1 MRVRVGGVSV
11 SVAHFVEVGGGFES
25 LHGHNL
31 VLSAQVG
38 GRAKGG
44 LLMDFRDLER
54 ILQQS
59 ASLIDH
65 RLIVPKAN
73 PNLKITRRK
82 GMLEIR
88 TPRKRYLVP
97 ENDATLLPI
106 RNSTVE
112 EIARFIYEEVSRR
125 LPSAV
130 KLGYVSVHEDEGKT
144 ASFGSHA

>member
-11 SVAHFVEVGGGFES
+11 SVAHFVEVGGVFES

-31 VLSAQVG
+31 VLSAQVVG
-38 GRAKGG
+38 KEKGG

-54 ILQQS
+54 ILEES
-59 ASLIDH
+59 VSVIDH

-73 PNLKITRRK
+73 QSLKITHRK

-88 TPRKRYLVP
+88 TPQKRYLVP

-106 RNSTVE
+106 TNSTVE
-112 EIARFIYEEVSRR
+112 EIARFIYKEVSSR
-125 LPSAV
+125 LPSSV
-130 KLGYVSVHEDEGKT
+130 KLGCVSVHEDEGKT
-144 ASFGSHA
+144 ATFESHA